1 MMIVKLKLSSISSG
15 LQTWSVNQTSTKENS
30 VLIVFIIVKE
40 CGNIL
45 INFPNCL
52 LETKVNKTFEV
63 C

>member
-1 MMIVKLKLSSISSG
+1 MIIKLKLSSISSG
-15 LQTWSVNQTSTKENS
+15 LQTWSVNQNSTKENS

-45 INFPNCL
+45 INFPSCL